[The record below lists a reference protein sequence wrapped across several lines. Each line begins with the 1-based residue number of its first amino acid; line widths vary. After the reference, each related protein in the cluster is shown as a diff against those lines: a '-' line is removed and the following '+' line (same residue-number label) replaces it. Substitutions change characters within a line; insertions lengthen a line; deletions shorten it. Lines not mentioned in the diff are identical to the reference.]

1 MRLPICQLSQGWDKA
16 PFNAATN
23 GREAVITTMIAARS
37 AAFGRRRA
45 ADLLRQAIGDSRG
58 MIGRTSEGDIYAGK
72 DGNVYKRDQSGNW
85 SQRGENGWN
94 SVDTSKLSA
103 EQQQRMNDAKTRQSD
118 RQSGRQTS
126 GTQTGRTQPGTL
138 GTGRH
143 STRADG

>member
-1 MRLPICQLSQGWDKA
+1 
-16 PFNAATN
+16 
-23 GREAVITTMIAARS
+23 
-37 AAFGRRRA
+37 
-45 ADLLRQAIGDSRG
+45 

-118 RQSGRQTS
+118 RQAAVRPPHAD
-126 GTQTGRTQPGTL
+126 RA
-138 GTGRH
+138 H
-143 STRADG
+143 SAGDAGER